1 MYLLWYWNIDFPSP
15 LYHSRI
21 TNWTNCCHRIE
32 TRPLEK
38 FDKTR
43 FDQVIGLPCPCTR
56 PRIDRRYRGRVFD
69 LVASGEGPWI
79 TYSLVSALDVGD
91 LGEEGEGSPLEND
104 GPLPKQERKGLSCR
118 KSFFFSSF
126 LPWNFFE
133 WTCPFWNRRNM
144 IQCIFFSFWRY
155 GSYREKVDIC
165 SLNK

>member
-118 KSFFFSSF
+118 KSFFFLPSF
-126 LPWNFFE
+126 LGTFSNERILFE
-133 WTCPFWNRRNM
+133 IVVIWYNV
-144 IQCIFFSFWRY
+144 FSFLFGDMEVIERK
-155 GSYREKVDIC
+155 SIFVV
-165 SLNK
+165 